1 MLAPTRTSHSNPL
14 CLTSLFQPLSM
25 WQSGP
30 SHWHPTWVIGP
41 QVLILLTQNRV
52 LSLLSNC
59 LCPSIRVSSPT
70 TFLCIPS
77 RLGPLLSFPQTR
89 QDHTSTSSQ
98 CSPSYTISSSK
109 RVQTL
114 LKPWSTL
121 SSFPY
126 PLPTFSIVHIS
137 GSIPFPVSLYPLEC
151 KFCEDMGVFLP
162 FLYYHSAWQY
172 SQCRQLNNYWNI
184 TKYSKSS
191 LHLCCNFG
199 LTSSTTWLPGF
210 SMPWSLVAGG
220 STHAVCG
227 SSRACGIWG

>member
-25 WQSGP
+25 WHSGL
-30 SHWHPTWVIGP
+30 SHWHPTWVICP

-70 TFLCIPS
+70 AFLCIPS
-77 RLGPLLSFPQTR
+77 QTR
-89 QDHTSTSSQ
+89 QDHTCTSSQ

-109 RVQTL
+109 RVQTPFEAL
-114 LKPWSTL
+114 VYPVLI
-121 SSFPY
+121 
-126 PLPTFSIVHIS
+126 PLPSSYFFHCAHNSLVHIS
-137 GSIPFPVSLYPLEC
+137 GSILFPVSLYPLEC

-172 SQCRQLNNYWNI
+172 SQCRQLNNYWNT
-184 TKYSKSS
+184 TKYSVLPAS
-191 LHLCCNFG
+191 LLQLWPN
-199 LTSSTTWLPGF
+199 
-210 SMPWSLVAGG
+210 
-220 STHAVCG
+220 
-227 SSRACGIWG
+227 